1 VTPEAWAR
9 VRIGAV
15 LFLAI
20 IVQTTFG
27 SDFRILGV
35 APDLML
41 LLTICAGL
49 EGGAEAGA
57 LVGFCA
63 GMLADLSLTTTPL
76 GLSALSWCLIGWG
89 VGSVRANALP
99 GTRSVLPVI
108 GLLATGSGVVLF
120 LVLGDLVGQS
130 QLIDLGRT
138 YLVKVGVVEALW
150 SALLIL
156 PVAFVYER
164 AARGSAGAAEL
175 RRPESLAVR

>member
-1 VTPEAWAR
+1 VTPEGWAR
-9 VRIGAV
+9 VRIGI
-15 LFLAI
+15 LLILAI
-20 IVQTTFG
+20 VVQTTFG

-41 LLTICAGL
+41 LVSACAGL
-49 EGGAEAGA
+49 SGGAEAGA
-57 LVGFCA
+57 FVGFCA
-63 GMLADLSLTTTPL
+63 GMLADLALTTTPL
-76 GLSALSWCLIGWG
+76 GLSALAWCLVGWG

-138 YLVKVGVVEALW
+138 YLVKVGVIESLW

-164 AARGSAGAAEL
+164 AAQGSAGAVEL
-175 RRPESLAVR
+175 RRPDSLAVR